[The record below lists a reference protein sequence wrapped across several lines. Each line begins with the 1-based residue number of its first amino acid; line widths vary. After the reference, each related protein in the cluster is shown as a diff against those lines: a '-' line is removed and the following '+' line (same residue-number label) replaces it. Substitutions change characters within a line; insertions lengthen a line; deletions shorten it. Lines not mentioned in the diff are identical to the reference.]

1 MKKNL
6 FTDLS
11 IRKKLPLIVVATCL
25 SALLLAGVA
34 FLVNQRRDTR
44 AALVEHISTIAKVIA
59 SRSTAAIIFDDKKTA
74 AENLAVLS
82 LLPQIDEAGIFL
94 EDGPLFATYLQQ
106 GRDPKWPQQISHTS
120 SYAFN
125 ADILELYEPIEL
137 DGKQLGMVYIQTNL
151 TQYNHKLLEQS
162 GLAIL
167 ITGITLFLAFLFSR
181 RSLKSISL
189 PITELAALTR
199 HVAEKNDYTVR
210 APAQSS
216 QDEIG
221 RLVDDF
227 NNMLVQVEKRDFALQ
242 ESKNRFRTLLD
253 QAGDAFFLH
262 DSEGR
267 FVEVNE
273 RACESLGYTRQEL
286 LHMSVF
292 DIDADARKESHKD
305 TVWNTLTP
313 GQPMTLYGT
322 HRRKDGTTFP
332 VEVRIVLVEEGN
344 NRYMQGLARDISDR
358 QQAEAE
364 KEKLENQL
372 RQAQKMEAIGTLAGG
387 IAHDFN
393 NLLSPIIGY
402 SELLLLGRAV
412 DSTITKPVQEILTAA
427 NRAKELVK
435 QILTFS
441 RRSEHNLVPL
451 MVQPVIKEALKLL
464 RSSIPSSIE
473 IQQNIN
479 PECGAVLADP
489 VQIHQIIMNL
499 CTNAYQA
506 ITDRSGIIIVSLS
519 PVILAQADIASKV
532 GLQPGHYLKL
542 VVEDSGG
549 GIDPESLKR
558 IFEPYFTT
566 KEKGKGTGLGLAV
579 VHGIVKNYGGEI
591 IVYSEPG
598 KGTRFNIYLPVVST
612 ETPQDKE
619 SREEPL
625 QTGTENLLLVDDEE
639 QITQHGR
646 IFLETL
652 GYQVTSCND
661 PTEALILFS
670 NDPNRFD
677 LVITD
682 MTMPKMTGALLSQ
695 KLLTA
700 RKDLPIIMCTGFSE
714 TMDEETAK
722 QLGIRAFLMKPVSS
736 HDLAAT
742 IRAVLDTK

>member
-11 IRKKLPLIVVATCL
+11 IRKKLPLIMVATCL
-25 SALLLAGVA
+25 SALLLASIA
-34 FLVNQRRDTR
+34 FLANQRRDTR
-44 AALVEHISTIAKVIA
+44 AALVEHVSTLAKVVA
-59 SRSTAAIIFDDKKTA
+59 SGSTAAIIFDDKKTA
-74 AENLAVLS
+74 AENLAVFS
-82 LLPQIDEAGIFL
+82 LLPQIGEAGIFL
-94 EDGPLFATYLQQ
+94 EDGSLFASYLKQ
-106 GRDPKWPQQISHTS
+106 GRHGHWPQQISHTY
-120 SYAFN
+120 SYTFS
-125 ADILELYEPIEL
+125 ADILELYEPIQL

-151 TQYNHKLLEQS
+151 AQYNHKLLEQS
-162 GLAIL
+162 GIAVF
-167 ITGITLFLAFLFSR
+167 ITTITLLLAFLLSR
-181 RSLKSISL
+181 RSLTSISL
-189 PITELAALTR
+189 PIAELAALAR

-216 QDEIG
+216 RDEIG
-221 RLVDDF
+221 RLLDDF

-253 QAGDAFFLH
+253 QAGDAFFVH

-273 RACESLGYTRQEL
+273 RACESLGYTREEL
-286 LHMSVF
+286 LRMSVF
-292 DIDADARKESHKD
+292 DVDADTRKESPKD
-305 TVWNTLTP
+305 TVWDTLVP
-313 GQPMTLYGT
+313 GHPMTLYGT
-322 HRRKDGTTFP
+322 HLRKDGTTFP
-332 VEVRIVLVEEGN
+332 VEVRVVLVEEGN

-364 KEKLENQL
+364 KEKLGTQL

-402 SELLLLGRAV
+402 SELILMELTA
-412 DSTITKPVQEILTAA
+412 DSTVAKWVQEIFTAA

-441 RRSEHNLVPL
+441 RRSEHKLAPL

-479 PECGAVLADP
+479 PECGTVLAEP
-489 VQIHQIIMNL
+489 GQIHQIIMNL

-506 ITDRSGIIIVSLS
+506 IAGQPGSIIVSLT
-519 PVILAQADIASKV
+519 PELLAQADIASKV

-542 VVEDSGG
+542 VVEDSGK
-549 GIDPESLKR
+549 GIDRESLKK

-579 VHGIVKNYGGEI
+579 VHGIVKSYGGEI
-591 IVYSEPG
+591 NVYSEPG
-598 KGTRFNIYLPVVST
+598 KGTRFNIYLPVFST
-612 ETPQDKE
+612 EIPQEKE
-619 SREEPL
+619 SLEKPL
-625 QTGTENLLLVDDEE
+625 QTGTEKLLLVDDEA
-639 QITQHGR
+639 QITQHAQ

-661 PTEALILFS
+661 PAEALSLFS
-670 NDPNRFD
+670 NEPNLFD

-695 KLLTA
+695 KLLTV
-700 RKDLPIIMCTGFSE
+700 RKDLPVIMCTGFSE
-714 TMDEETAK
+714 TIDEEAAK
-722 QLGIRAFLMKPVSS
+722 RFGIRAFLMKPVSS

-742 IRAVLDTK
+742 IRTVLDSK

>member
-1 MKKNL
+1 MNKNV
-6 FTDLS
+6 FTNLS
-11 IRKKLPLIVVATCL
+11 IRKKLPLIVVVTCL
-25 SALLLAGVA
+25 SALLLAGIA
-34 FLVNQRRDTR
+34 FLANQRRDTR
-44 AALVEHISTIAKVIA
+44 AALVEHVSTLAKVIA

-74 AENLAVLS
+74 EENLAVLS

-94 EDGPLFATYLQQ
+94 EDGPLFATYLKR
-106 GRDPKWPQQISHTS
+106 GHHANWPQQISHTY
-120 SYAFN
+120 SYTFN
-125 ADILELYEPIEL
+125 ADILEVYEPIQL

-151 TQYNHKLLEQS
+151 AQYNHKLLEQS
-162 GLAIL
+162 GIAVL
-167 ITGITLFLAFLFSR
+167 ITTITLFLAFLLSR
-181 RSLKSISL
+181 RSLKNISL
-189 PITELAALTR
+189 PIAELAALTR

-216 QDEIG
+216 RDEIG
-221 RLVDDF
+221 CLVDDF
-227 NNMLVQVEKRDFALQ
+227 NNMLVQIEKRDFALQ

-273 RACESLGYTRQEL
+273 RACESLGYTREEL
-286 LHMSVF
+286 LRMSVF
-292 DIDADARKESHKD
+292 DIDAEARKESHKD
-305 TVWNTLTP
+305 TVWDILIP
-313 GQPMTLYGT
+313 GHPMTLYGT
-322 HRRKDGTTFP
+322 HLRKDGTTFP

-344 NRYMQGLARDISDR
+344 NRYLQGLARDISAR
-358 QQAEAE
+358 EQAETE
-364 KEKLENQL
+364 KEKLETQL

-402 SELLLLGRAV
+402 SELILQERTADNTV
-412 DSTITKPVQEILTAA
+412 TKYIQDILAAA

-441 RRSEHNLVPL
+441 RRSEHKLAPL

-506 ITDRSGIIIVSLS
+506 IAGHSGIISVSLA
-519 PVILAQADIASKV
+519 PIVLAQADIASKV
-532 GLQPGHYLKL
+532 GLQTGHYLKL
-542 VVEDSGG
+542 VVEDSGE

-591 IVYSEPG
+591 NVYSEPG
-598 KGTRFNIYLPVVST
+598 KGTRFNIYLPVVSK
-612 ETPQDKE
+612 ETPQEKE
-619 SREEPL
+619 RLEKPL
-625 QTGTENLLLVDDEE
+625 QTGTEKLLLVDDEA
-639 QITQHGR
+639 QITQLGQ

-661 PTEALILFS
+661 PTEALSLFC
-670 NDPNRFD
+670 NEPNRFD

-695 KLLTA
+695 KLLTV

-714 TMDEETAK
+714 TMDEQTAK
-722 QLGIRAFLMKPVSS
+722 QFGIRAFLMKPVSS

-742 IRAVLDTK
+742 IRAVLDMQ

>member
-1 MKKNL
+1 MKKNV
-6 FTDLS
+6 FTNLS

-25 SALLLAGVA
+25 SALLLAGIA
-34 FLVNQRRDTR
+34 FLANQRRDTR
-44 AALVEHISTIAKVIA
+44 AALVEHASTIAKVIA

-82 LLPQIDEAGIFL
+82 LLPQVDEAGIFL
-94 EDGPLFATYLQQ
+94 TDSSLFASYIKQ
-106 GRDPKWPQQISHTS
+106 GHHEHWPQQISLTY
-120 SYAFN
+120 SYTFN
-125 ADILELYEPIEL
+125 TDGFGLYEPINL

-151 TQYNHKLLEQS
+151 AQYNHKLLEQS
-162 GLAIL
+162 SIAVL
-167 ITGITLFLAFLFSR
+167 ITIITLFMAFLLSR
-181 RSLKSISL
+181 RALKNISQ
-189 PITELAALTR
+189 PIAELAALTR
-199 HVAEKNDYTVR
+199 HVAERNDYTVR

-221 RLVDDF
+221 CLVDDF
-227 NNMLVQVEKRDFALQ
+227 NNMLVQIEKRDFALQ

-262 DSEGR
+262 DSDGR
-267 FVEVNE
+267 FIEVNE
-273 RACESLGYTRQEL
+273 RACDSLGYTREEL
-286 LHMSVF
+286 LRMSVF
-292 DIDADARKESHKD
+292 DIDADTLKESPKE
-305 TVWNTLTP
+305 TVWDTLVP
-313 GQPMTLYGT
+313 GHPQTLYGT
-322 HRRKDGTTFP
+322 HLRKDGTTFP

-344 NRYMQGLARDISDR
+344 KRYMQGLARDISDR
-358 QQAEAE
+358 QQAETE
-364 KEKLENQL
+364 KEKLETQL
-372 RQAQKMEAIGTLAGG
+372 RQGQKMEAIGTLAGG

-402 SELLLLGRAV
+402 SELILLERIAN
-412 DSTITKPVQEILTAA
+412 STVTKQIQEILTAA

-441 RRSEHNLVPL
+441 RRSEHKLAPL
-451 MVQPVIKEALKLL
+451 MVQPVIKEALQLL

-479 PECGAVLADP
+479 PEGGAVLADP

-506 ITDRSGIIIVSLS
+506 ITSQSGIISVSLT

-542 VVEDSGG
+542 VVEDSGE

-591 IVYSEPG
+591 NVYSEPG
-598 KGTRFNIYLPVVST
+598 KGTRFNIYLPVVSK
-612 ETPQDKE
+612 ETPQEKE
-619 SREEPL
+619 SLEKPL
-625 QTGTENLLLVDDEE
+625 QTGTEKLLLVDDEA
-639 QITQHGR
+639 QITQLGQ

-661 PTEALILFS
+661 PAEALSLFS
-670 NDPNRFD
+670 NEPNRFD

-695 KLLTA
+695 KLLTV

-722 QLGIRAFLMKPVSS
+722 QFGIRAFLMKPVSS
-736 HDLAAT
+736 HDLAAA